1 MNTNLGIQ
9 EDITSIQLNS
19 ESVRKLIAILR
30 EWKTEL
36 NITAPFVIGSFISG
50 TTLNIYTT
58 DLKTLFDN
66 IEVMNRYYVKIKSIE
81 GFSNITDLHFDKI
94 LPVIV

>member
-9 EDITSIQLNS
+9 EDLTSIQLDS
-19 ESVRKLIAILR
+19 KPVKELIAILR

-36 NITAPFVIGSFISG
+36 NITFPFVIGGFISG

-66 IEVMNRYYVKIKSIE
+66 MEVMNRYYDRIKSIE
-81 GFSNITDLHFDKI
+81 GFSGITDLHFDKI